1 MPETS
6 VRFYKEGDGQ
16 VPVLDWL
23 TDLRDRDEK
32 AYANC
37 VAAIRRLAMFGHE
50 LRRSQADYPRD
61 GIHELRAR
69 RGRVHYRVLYFFH
82 GRNIALLS
90 HSLTK
95 EKKVPAADIER
106 AIRRK
111 RRYEQDPDRHEA
123 NEQA

>member
-6 VRFYKEGDGQ
+6 VRFYREGDGQ

-37 VAAIRRLAMFGHE
+37 VAAI
-50 LRRSQADYPRD
+50 Q
-61 GIHELRAR
+61 
-69 RGRVHYRVLYFFH
+69 
-82 GRNIALLS
+82 
-90 HSLTK
+90 
-95 EKKVPAADIER
+95 
-106 AIRRK
+106 RK

-123 NEQA
+123 NERA